1 MAKKKL
7 LNEAQVRRF
16 MSLSGIQPLKEM
28 YGKKEE
34 EMNEMGYKMEEDEME
49 EAIYEEEGAEEPMGD
64 DAEMEPA
71 AEEEPMDMGDEGE
84 GEVEIDQDMV
94 DKASEAI
101 ASLQELID
109 ALGGAEG
116 GDDELADEPMDEPMD
131 EPAAEEPMGDEEGMD
146 EPAEEPAGD
155 EEEEL
160 LEALEGVDLQLSN
173 NELVQEVTRRVAKR
187 IMKAKRAQQQLDEAL
202 GNKKPRRKK

>member
-49 EAIYEEEGAEEPMGD
+49 EAIYEEEGAE
-64 DAEMEPA
+64 
-71 AEEEPMDMGDEGE
+71 
-84 GEVEIDQDMV
+84 
-94 DKASEAI
+94 
-101 ASLQELID
+101 
-109 ALGGAEG
+109 
-116 GDDELADEPMDEPMD
+116 EPMDEPMD